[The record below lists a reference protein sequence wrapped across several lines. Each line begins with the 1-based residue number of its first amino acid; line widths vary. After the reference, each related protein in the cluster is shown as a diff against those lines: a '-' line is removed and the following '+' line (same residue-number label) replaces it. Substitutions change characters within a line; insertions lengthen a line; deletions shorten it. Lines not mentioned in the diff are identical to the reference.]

1 MKGSMAFG
9 KFLRKRRLMMGIRTQ
24 KELARRAGLHYNTI
38 CQLEKADDI
47 PPTLRPSSLL
57 ALAITLG
64 FETPDAFVTAYR
76 TGDMGIPPGQEHL
89 TDVMR
94 QWLTDHPKEAVRLDS
109 NDLAELANTTG
120 ADGGPLVYEGVGER
134 VSEILGFKDLV
145 QRIWTIHAG
154 PGRQLLLDTINA
166 IDKHLLVVSPEPSKK

>member
-9 KFLRKRRLMMGIRTQ
+9 KFLRKRRLMLGIRTQ

-47 PPTLRPSSLL
+47 PPTLRPSSML

-64 FETPDAFVTAYR
+64 FETPESFKTAYR

-94 QWLTDHPKEAVRLDS
+94 QFLTDHPKEAVRLDAK
-109 NDLAELANTTG
+109 DLEELATTTG
-120 ADGGPLVYEGVGER
+120 LDGGPLTYEGVAVKVG
-134 VSEILGFKDLV
+134 EILGFKDPV
-145 QRIWTIHAG
+145 HRIWVMHSG
-154 PGRQLLLDTINA
+154 PGRQLLLDSINA
-166 IDKHLLVVSPEPSKK
+166 IEKHLQSVI

>member
-9 KFLRKRRLMMGIRTQ
+9 KFLRKRRLMLGIRTQ

-64 FETPDAFVTAYR
+64 FETPDAFKTAYR

-89 TDVMR
+89 SDVMR
-94 QWLTDHPKEAVRLDS
+94 QYLTDHPKDAVRLDAK
-109 NDLAELANTTG
+109 DLEELAATTG
-120 ADGGPLVYEGVGER
+120 LVGGPLTYEGVSRKIG
-134 VSEILGFKDLV
+134 EILGFKDLV
-145 QRIWTIHAG
+145 QRIWVLHSGA
-154 PGRQLLLDTINA
+154 GRQLLLDTINA
-166 IDKHLLVVSPEPSKK
+166 IEKHHDSGA

>member
-1 MKGSMAFG
+1 MNGSMAFG

-38 CQLEKADDI
+38 CQLEKADDM
-47 PPTLRPSSLL
+47 PKTLRPSSIL

-89 TDVMR
+89 SDVMR
-94 QWLTDHPKEAVRLDS
+94 QYLTDHPKDAIRLDAQ
-109 NDLAELANTTG
+109 DLAELASTTG
-120 ADGGPLVYEGVGER
+120 ADAGPLTYEGVSRKVG
-134 VSEILGFKDLV
+134 EILGFQDLV
-145 QRIWTIHAG
+145 QRIWVIHSG
-154 PGRQLLLDTINA
+154 PAHQLLLDMIRTIE
-166 IDKHLLVVSPEPSKK
+166 KHLQETMV

>member
-9 KFLRKRRLMMGIRTQ
+9 KFLRKRRLMLGIRTQ

-38 CQLEKADDI
+38 CQLEKTDDI

-76 TGDMGIPPGQEHL
+76 TGDMGIPPGHEHL

-94 QWLTDHPKEAVRLDS
+94 QYLTDHPKEAVRLDGD
-109 NDLAELANTTG
+109 DLEELASTTG
-120 ADGGPLVYEGVGER
+120 ADGGTLTYEGVSEKVG
-134 VSEILGFKDLV
+134 EILGFKDLE
-145 QRIWTIHAG
+145 QRIWTLHSG
-154 PGRQLLLDTINA
+154 PARKLLLDVINA
-166 IDKHLLVVSPEPSKK
+166 IEKHVQSQG